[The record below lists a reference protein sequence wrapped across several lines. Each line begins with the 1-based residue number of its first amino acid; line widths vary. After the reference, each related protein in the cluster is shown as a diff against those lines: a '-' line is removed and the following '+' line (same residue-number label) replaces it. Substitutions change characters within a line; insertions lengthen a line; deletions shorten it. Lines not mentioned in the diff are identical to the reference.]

1 MERRNKLT
9 RSPSM
14 KRRSKPTPLSDRVTL
29 ERVLGLTLT
38 NNCGLASSPVTG
50 VIAYPAGCVVVL
62 FNTKKNK
69 QSHIFNTSRKTIS
82 ALAFSKDGKYVVTGE
97 SGHQPGVRVWDVEE
111 KTQVAEFQ
119 GHKFGVSCVA
129 FSSNMKYVVSV
140 GYQHDMLVNVWN
152 WRTSTL
158 VASNK
163 VSSKVKAMSFSED
176 SSYFVT
182 VGNRHVKF
190 WYLDESKASKNLGT
204 VPLLGRSGI
213 LGEQRNNFFCD
224 VACGRGMM
232 KESTYCI
239 TRSGLLCEFNE
250 RRLLDKW
257 VELRTTCANCIS
269 VSENHIACGCAD
281 GVVRL
286 FDPKTLHYICT
297 LPKPHYLGLDVAASI
312 DPSQFITKNDNAKY
326 PSTIAVKYD
335 EQNNKVT
342 CVYDDHSLYVWDVK
356 DEKKIGKAWSFLY
369 HSSCV
374 WGVETYPNVPEGF
387 KAALPAGSFITCGSD
402 DTIRI
407 WNLDSTLHTDTV
419 LKRNI
424 YSNELLKVIYTDES
438 YQNIRDVD
446 YNPAGS
452 NDKTDDSYGGKNGV
466 RCVKVS
472 PDGQHLA
479 SGDRCGN
486 IRVHELQFMDQLK
499 YLEAH
504 DGEVLCLEYANP
516 DQTGLNLL
524 ASSSRDRLIHIFQAD
539 RNYSLLQTL
548 DDHSAAITAVKF
560 TDHNG
565 QLQMLSCGADK
576 ALMFRS
582 LQQGPTNTNTDMQFI
597 RNHYILGKCTF
608 YDMDVDITKK
618 YVATACQD
626 RNVRIF
632 NTNSGKLK
640 KGYKGSLGD
649 DGTLIKVQL
658 DPSGMYAVTS
668 CSDKNLSIYDF
679 YSGECVATM
688 FGHSELVTGVKFT
701 PDLKRLISTSGD
713 GCIFVWKLSPVFTQ
727 TMKDRLAELGQQ
739 LPTDVP
745 KINIRRDTFA
755 VTDSPCRRET
765 YAVLPNNGPSSV
777 PTTANGHP
785 SPPDLDITAPLLQH
799 DLGLTESDFAPARP
813 SLFQKSP
820 EPHLKPEAANVGPE
834 FDYRFSVLPSWAK
847 KQGVEEEVSK
857 SASDTYS
864 SPSQPRG
871 RWAQRVDD
879 GGIRVKSQLDA
890 EASISLSLTDAL
902 ERRRLTVEPDSMRD
916 TLKGMA
922 AERGTTGDLLESV
935 QEGLS
940 FSLGMSLDQFEKE
953 LQSKTPAKQLLS
965 QVGANRNS
973 EPFERPTRLTLNFD
987 RQTSTEVGLHI
998 EDIEGDAEAG
1008 DDTGNIIYPAPS
1020 QDLIITPD
1028 SPFLVKEYFPMG
1040 MKKKKLGAETPRK
1053 EPEDT
1058 GADTGESQEEGDGT
1072 KPLSKN
1078 KLARHSGSNDPD
1090 SLEED
1095 GEGDD
1100 EEEEEE
1106 EDGGGDS
1113 LENSEAEE
1121 DRISR
1126 SLTPSSSSEKPD
1138 SETSPQTPEKER
1150 FLKHNYENL
1159 EVSAALGNE
1168 TFGRSLDELKP
1179 AAEADHFLNPRLS
1192 ISARF
1197 LSRSQQGVSLKRFLP
1212 MASVTESG
1220 KEIHPV
1226 VKTTTANDENLQKKK
1241 EEMAMAVDQTRKR
1254 LEAMGYKL
1262 ERASSTES
1270 INSEPTRDLTIPVK
1284 DSQPKPVTLES
1295 HSYSESSGSVS
1306 TSRSTT
1312 PSSTASGAG
1321 TVFAFTASKASSGV
1335 DVPLDIPEKLPSS
1348 PSSPPTPSADKENQ
1362 VFPDTKGGAKSVAK
1376 ATKQKPVTKSMS
1388 MSDLA
1393 QKSKSDTKV
1402 EACNSPGTHS
1412 MTLRARVSQSQP
1424 GSPSK
1429 PRTLPL
1435 PPAKSEPNLADAK
1448 DIKKSTKE
1456 RRRSSLTKDKV
1467 SRRSSGSAVAAKARG
1482 RSRRSEP
1489 LSSAI
1494 SNPNLATEQ
1503 GTDKVVKPV
1512 RGSVVRRNSVG
1523 SCVSRKTSD
1532 KSESTK
1538 TPSVNVVPPS
1548 PTRKSDLSL
1557 EADSSDNAE
1566 ADRRAM
1572 PPPPAGFVSVSKA
1585 KSEVKKPQ
1593 HAEPKIKSKSDPRQK
1608 SSLKE
1613 KAAKRKVMSGAV
1625 SPPVNKM
1632 AAQPPKTKQSELVA
1646 GTTPGPSQRPPIETL
1661 QPVSCDQGPTL
1672 AVSSDIDEIPERD
1685 TSHPRTSHSDSEV
1698 LETYDVHA
1706 SEGPEW
1712 LEAWKKC
1719 KKADTPTQPLALDT
1733 QPPVVASC
1741 ITLTSPS
1748 RTSKPSPPMPLDI
1761 TDIIQINLPPAAREK
1776 DGPVALQGIGPAV
1789 KKDEGQGDGND
1800 VHVQELPARQQ
1811 EPTVTLSKA
1820 APQTKVQGHAFL
1832 PVKHS
1837 ANAATEVPQQ
1847 GVMEQTEQPEK
1858 DSPVSVEMCSQVVE
1872 DLRRTFQKAAS
1883 LHARALQSEV
1893 QHKDEVLSMLSAT
1906 FSSIQSQVTAMNKQS
1921 ASTSSRS
1928 FSPESVQSLSHSI
1941 ARTRHGSAPDLL
1953 EEDDTDTSC
1962 ALSLLERYS
1971 EMMVSMVQQK
1981 LTQNGAQL
1989 SQHTT
1994 KPSGT

>member
-1393 QKSKSDTKV
+1393 QK
-1402 EACNSPGTHS
+1402 N
-1412 MTLRARVSQSQP
+1412 
-1424 GSPSK
+1424 
-1429 PRTLPL
+1429 
-1435 PPAKSEPNLADAK
+1435 
-1448 DIKKSTKE
+1448 
-1456 RRRSSLTKDKV
+1456 
-1467 SRRSSGSAVAAKARG
+1467 
-1482 RSRRSEP
+1482 
-1489 LSSAI
+1489 
-1494 SNPNLATEQ
+1494 
-1503 GTDKVVKPV
+1503 
-1512 RGSVVRRNSVG
+1512 
-1523 SCVSRKTSD
+1523 
-1532 KSESTK
+1532 
-1538 TPSVNVVPPS
+1538 
-1548 PTRKSDLSL
+1548 
-1557 EADSSDNAE
+1557 
-1566 ADRRAM
+1566 
-1572 PPPPAGFVSVSKA
+1572 
-1585 KSEVKKPQ
+1585 
-1593 HAEPKIKSKSDPRQK
+1593 
-1608 SSLKE
+1608 
-1613 KAAKRKVMSGAV
+1613 
-1625 SPPVNKM
+1625 
-1632 AAQPPKTKQSELVA
+1632 
-1646 GTTPGPSQRPPIETL
+1646 
-1661 QPVSCDQGPTL
+1661 
-1672 AVSSDIDEIPERD
+1672 
-1685 TSHPRTSHSDSEV
+1685 
-1698 LETYDVHA
+1698 
-1706 SEGPEW
+1706 
-1712 LEAWKKC
+1712 
-1719 KKADTPTQPLALDT
+1719 
-1733 QPPVVASC
+1733 
-1741 ITLTSPS
+1741 
-1748 RTSKPSPPMPLDI
+1748 
-1761 TDIIQINLPPAAREK
+1761 
-1776 DGPVALQGIGPAV
+1776 
-1789 KKDEGQGDGND
+1789 
-1800 VHVQELPARQQ
+1800 
-1811 EPTVTLSKA
+1811 
-1820 APQTKVQGHAFL
+1820 
-1832 PVKHS
+1832 
-1837 ANAATEVPQQ
+1837 
-1847 GVMEQTEQPEK
+1847 
-1858 DSPVSVEMCSQVVE
+1858 SPVSVEMCSQVVE

>member
-232 KESTYCI
+232 KDSTYCI

-269 VSENHIACGCAD
+269 VSENHIVCGCAD

-335 EQNNKVT
+335 EPNNKVT

-407 WNLDSTLHTDTV
+407 WNLDSSLHTDTV

-438 YQNIRDVD
+438 YQYIRDVD

-632 NTNSGKLK
+632 NTNSGKQK
-640 KGYKGSLGD
+640 KGYKGSVGD

-739 LPTDVP
+739 LPTEVP
-745 KINIRRDTFA
+745 KIRLRRDTFA

-765 YAVLPNNGPSSV
+765 YAVLPTTGPPSV
-777 PTTANGHP
+777 PTANGHT
-785 SPPDLDITAPLLQH
+785 SPPDLNITAPLLQQ
-799 DLGLTESDFAPARP
+799 DLGLTESDFAPGRP

-857 SASDTYS
+857 NAPDTYS

-890 EASISLSLTDAL
+890 GTSISLSLSDAL

-916 TLKGMA
+916 TLQGLA

-935 QEGLS
+935 QEELS

-987 RQTSTEVGLHI
+987 RQTSTEVGIQI

-1008 DDTGNIIYPAPS
+1008 EETGNIIYPAPS
-1020 QDLIITPD
+1020 HDSIITPD

-1040 MKKKKLGAETPRK
+1040 MKKKKLGGETPRK
-1053 EPEDT
+1053 ELEDA
-1058 GADTGESQEEGDGT
+1058 GADTAESQEEGDGT
-1072 KPLSKN
+1072 KPLSKH

-1100 EEEEEE
+1100 EEEE

-1126 SLTPSSSSEKPD
+1126 SLTPSSSSERPD
-1138 SETSPQTPEKER
+1138 SEASPQTPEKER

-1159 EVSAALGNE
+1159 EVSAALRNE
-1168 TFGRSLDELKP
+1168 TFGRSLDELKQP
-1179 AAEADHFLNPRLS
+1179 AAAEADHFLNPRLS

-1197 LSRSQQGVSLKRFLP
+1197 LSRSQQGVGLKGFLP

-1220 KEIHPV
+1220 KGINPV
-1226 VKTTTANDENLQKKK
+1226 AMTTTMKDENLQRKK
-1241 EEMAMAVDQTRKR
+1241 EEMAIAVDQTRKR

-1262 ERASSTES
+1262 ERASSTDS
-1270 INSEPTRDLTIPVK
+1270 LNSEPTRDLTIPVK
-1284 DSQPKPVTLES
+1284 DSQPKPAAPES
-1295 HSYSESSGSVS
+1295 RSRSESSGSVS

-1321 TVFAFTASKASSGV
+1321 TVSKASSGV
-1335 DVPLDIPEKLPSS
+1335 DVPLDIPEKLT
-1348 PSSPPTPSADKENQ
+1348 SSPPTPSADKENQ
-1362 VFPDTKGGAKSVAK
+1362 AFPDTKGQGVKSVTK
-1376 ATKQKPVTKSMS
+1376 ATTQRPISKSMS

-1393 QKSKSDTKV
+1393 QKT
-1402 EACNSPGTHS
+1402 
-1412 MTLRARVSQSQP
+1412 
-1424 GSPSK
+1424 
-1429 PRTLPL
+1429 
-1435 PPAKSEPNLADAK
+1435 KSEPNLADAK
-1448 DIKKSTKE
+1448 DAKKSTKE
-1456 RRRSSLTKDKV
+1456 KRRSSLTKDKV
-1467 SRRSSGSAVAAKARG
+1467 SRRSSGSAIVSKARG

-1489 LSSAI
+1489 LSPAI
-1494 SNPNLATEQ
+1494 SHPNLAMEQ
-1503 GTDKVVKPV
+1503 GTDKVAKPV
-1512 RGSVVRRNSVG
+1512 R
-1523 SCVSRKTSD
+1523 
-1532 KSESTK
+1532 
-1538 TPSVNVVPPS
+1538 
-1548 PTRKSDLSL
+1548 
-1557 EADSSDNAE
+1557 ADSSNTAE

-1572 PPPPAGFVSVSKA
+1572 PPPPAGFVSVSRA

-1593 HAEPKIKSKSDPRQK
+1593 HTEPKIKSKSDPRQK
-1608 SSLKE
+1608 STLKE
-1613 KAAKRKVMSGAV
+1613 KAAKRKVVNGAV

-1632 AAQPPKTKQSELVA
+1632 AIQSKTKPSELAV
-1646 GTTPGPSQRPPIETL
+1646 TPTVLLQRTPTETL
-1661 QPVSCDQGPTL
+1661 QPVSSDQGPTL

-1685 TSHPRTSHSDSEV
+1685 TSQPITSHSDSEV
-1698 LETYDVHA
+1698 LESYDARA

-1712 LEAWKKC
+1712 LDAWKKC
-1719 KKADTPTQPLALDT
+1719 KKTETPTQPLALDT

-1748 RTSKPSPPMPLDI
+1748 RTVKPSPPMPLDI
-1761 TDIIQINLPPAAREK
+1761 TDIIQINLPPADMEQ
-1776 DGPVALQGIGPAV
+1776 DGPVVLHGVGTTLQEGQ
-1789 KKDEGQGDGND
+1789 GQGDGKD
-1800 VHVQELPARQQ
+1800 AHVQVAQELQARQKETIAGLS
-1811 EPTVTLSKA
+1811 EPTQ
-1820 APQTKVQGHAFL
+1820 PTKVQDLAFL
-1832 PVKHS
+1832 PVKQS
-1837 ANAATEVPQQ
+1837 AKASPDVPQQ
-1847 GVMEQTEQPEK
+1847 EVMKQTKQPEK
-1858 DSPVSVEMCSQVVE
+1858 DSPVSLEVCSQVVQ
-1872 DLRRTFQKAAS
+1872 DLRRTFQKAAG

-1893 QHKDEVLSMLSAT
+1893 QQKDEVLSMLSAT
-1906 FSSIQSQVTAMNKQS
+1906 FSSMQNQLTAINQQS
-1921 ASTSSRS
+1921 ASTGSHS
-1928 FSPESVQSLSHSI
+1928 FSPASVQSLSQSI
-1941 ARTRHGSAPDLL
+1941 ARTRQGSVSDVL

-1981 LTQNGAQL
+1981 LSHNGVQL
-1989 SQHTT
+1989 SQHTN

>member
-232 KESTYCI
+232 KDSTYCI

-257 VELRTTCANCIS
+257 VELRTCDSLSYGQDGKTVTTCANCIS

-335 EQNNKVT
+335 EPNNKVT

-407 WNLDSTLHTDTV
+407 WNLDSSLHTDTV

-438 YQNIRDVD
+438 YQYIRDVD

-632 NTNSGKLK
+632 NTNSGKQK
-640 KGYKGSLGD
+640 KGYKGSVGD

-739 LPTDVP
+739 LPTEVP
-745 KINIRRDTFA
+745 KIKLRRDTFA

-765 YAVLPNNGPSSV
+765 YAVLPTNGPPSV
-777 PTTANGHP
+777 PTANGHT
-785 SPPDLDITAPLLQH
+785 SPPDLNITAPLLQH
-799 DLGLTESDFAPARP
+799 DLGLTESDFAPGRP

-857 SASDTYS
+857 NAPDTYS

-890 EASISLSLTDAL
+890 GTSISLSLSDAL

-916 TLKGMA
+916 TLQGLA

-935 QEGLS
+935 QEELS

-987 RQTSTEVGLHI
+987 RQTSTEVGIQI

-1008 DDTGNIIYPAPS
+1008 EDTGNIIYPAPS
-1020 QDLIITPD
+1020 HDSIITPD

-1040 MKKKKLGAETPRK
+1040 MKKKKLGGETPRK
-1053 EPEDT
+1053 ELEDA
-1058 GADTGESQEEGDGT
+1058 GADTAESQEED
-1072 KPLSKN
+1072 
-1078 KLARHSGSNDPD
+1078 SGSNDPD

-1126 SLTPSSSSEKPD
+1126 SLTPSSSSERPD
-1138 SETSPQTPEKER
+1138 SEASPQTPEKER

-1159 EVSAALGNE
+1159 EVSAALRNE
-1168 TFGRSLDELKP
+1168 TFGRSLDELKQP
-1179 AAEADHFLNPRLS
+1179 AAAEADHFLNPRLS

-1197 LSRSQQGVSLKRFLP
+1197 LSRSQQGVGLKGFLP

-1220 KEIHPV
+1220 KDINPV
-1226 VKTTTANDENLQKKK
+1226 AMTTTMKDENLQRKK
-1241 EEMAMAVDQTRKR
+1241 EEMAIAVDQTRKR

-1262 ERASSTES
+1262 ERASSTDS
-1270 INSEPTRDLTIPVK
+1270 LNSEPTRDLTIPVK
-1284 DSQPKPVTLES
+1284 DSQPKPAAPES
-1295 HSYSESSGSVS
+1295 RSRSESSGSVS

-1321 TVFAFTASKASSGV
+1321 TVSKASSGV
-1335 DVPLDIPEKLPSS
+1335 DVPLDIPEKLT
-1348 PSSPPTPSADKENQ
+1348 SSPPTPSADKENQ
-1362 VFPDTKGGAKSVAK
+1362 AFPDTKGQGVKSVTK
-1376 ATKQKPVTKSMS
+1376 ATTQRPISKSMS

-1402 EACNSPGTHS
+1402 EACNSTGTHG
-1412 MTLRARVSQSQP
+1412 MTLRTRVSQSQP

-1448 DIKKSTKE
+1448 DAKKSTKE
-1456 RRRSSLTKDKV
+1456 KRRSSLTKDKV
-1467 SRRSSGSAVAAKARG
+1467 SRRSSGSAIVSKARG

-1489 LSSAI
+1489 LSPAI
-1494 SNPNLATEQ
+1494 SHPNLAMEQ
-1503 GTDKVVKPV
+1503 GTDKVAKPV

-1523 SCVSRKTSD
+1523 SCVSRKASD
-1532 KSESTK
+1532 KAESAK
-1538 TPSVNVVPPS
+1538 APSVNVVPPT
-1548 PTRKSDLSL
+1548 PTTKSSDVSL
-1557 EADSSDNAE
+1557 EADSSNTAE

-1572 PPPPAGFVSVSKA
+1572 PPPPAGFVSVSRA

-1593 HAEPKIKSKSDPRQK
+1593 HTEPKIKSKSDPRQK
-1608 SSLKE
+1608 STLKE
-1613 KAAKRKVMSGAV
+1613 KAAKRKVVNGAV

-1632 AAQPPKTKQSELVA
+1632 ATQSKTKPSELAV
-1646 GTTPGPSQRPPIETL
+1646 TPTVLLQRTPTETL
-1661 QPVSCDQGPTL
+1661 QPVSSDQGPTL

-1685 TSHPRTSHSDSEV
+1685 TSQPITSHSDSEV
-1698 LETYDVHA
+1698 LESYDARA

-1712 LEAWKKC
+1712 LDAWKKC
-1719 KKADTPTQPLALDT
+1719 KKTETPTQPLALDT

-1748 RTSKPSPPMPLDI
+1748 RTVKPSPPMPLDI
-1761 TDIIQINLPPAAREK
+1761 TDIIQINLPPADMEQ
-1776 DGPVALQGIGPAV
+1776 DGPVVLHGVGTTLQEGQ
-1789 KKDEGQGDGND
+1789 GQGDGKD
-1800 VHVQELPARQQ
+1800 AHVQVAQELQARQKEPIAGLS
-1811 EPTVTLSKA
+1811 EPTQ
-1820 APQTKVQGHAFL
+1820 PTKVQDLAFL
-1832 PVKHS
+1832 PVKQS
-1837 ANAATEVPQQ
+1837 AKASPDVPQQ
-1847 GVMEQTEQPEK
+1847 EVMKQTKQPEK
-1858 DSPVSVEMCSQVVE
+1858 DSPVSLEVCSQVVQ
-1872 DLRRTFQKAAS
+1872 DLRRTFQKAAG

-1893 QHKDEVLSMLSAT
+1893 QQKDEVLSMLSAT
-1906 FSSIQSQVTAMNKQS
+1906 FSSMQNQLTAINQQS
-1921 ASTSSRS
+1921 ASTGSHS
-1928 FSPESVQSLSHSI
+1928 FSPASVQSLSQSI
-1941 ARTRHGSAPDLL
+1941 ARTRQGSVSDVL

-1981 LTQNGAQL
+1981 LSHNGVQL
-1989 SQHTT
+1989 SQHTN

>member
-38 NNCGLASSPVTG
+38 SNCGLASSPVTG

-82 ALAFSKDGKYVVTGE
+82 ALAFSKDGKYVITGE

-163 VSSKVKAMSFSED
+163 VSSKVKSMSFSED

-232 KESTYCI
+232 KASTYCI

-297 LPKPHYLGLDVAASI
+297 LPKPHYLGLDVAASV

-342 CVYDDHSLYVWDVK
+342 CIYDDHSLYVWDVK

-424 YSNELLKVIYTDES
+424 YSNELLKVIYIDES

-739 LPTDVP
+739 LPTEVP
-745 KINIRRDTFA
+745 KIKIRRDTFA

-765 YAVLPNNGPSSV
+765 YAVLPTHGPPLV
-777 PTTANGHP
+777 PSANGHS
-785 SPPDLDITAPLLQH
+785 SPPDLNITAPLLQH

-820 EPHLKPEAANVGPE
+820 EPQLKAEAANVGPE

-857 SASDTYS
+857 SAPDTYS

-890 EASISLSLTDAL
+890 ETTISLSLSDAL
-902 ERRRLTVEPDSMRD
+902 ERRRLTVEPDAMRD
-916 TLKGMA
+916 TLLGIA

-935 QEGLS
+935 QEELS

-1008 DDTGNIIYPAPS
+1008 EDTGNIIYPAPS

-1028 SPFLVKEYFPMG
+1028 SPFLVKEYFPMS
-1040 MKKKKLGAETPRK
+1040 MKKKRLGGETPRK

-1072 KPLSKN
+1072 KPLSKH

-1150 FLKHNYENL
+1150 FLKHNYENMD
-1159 EVSAALGNE
+1159 VSAALGSE
-1168 TFGRSLDELKP
+1168 IFGRSLDELKP
-1179 AAEADHFLNPRLS
+1179 PAVAEADHFLNPRLS

-1197 LSRSQQGVSLKRFLP
+1197 LSRSQQGTSLKRFLP

-1220 KEIHPV
+1220 KDLNPV
-1226 VKTTTANDENLQKKK
+1226 AMTSTANDENLQKKK

-1262 ERASSTES
+1262 ERASSTDS
-1270 INSEPTRDLTIPVK
+1270 INSEPTRDLAFPVK
-1284 DSQPKPVTLES
+1284 DSQSKPVALES
-1295 HSYSESSGSVS
+1295 RSHSESSGSVS

-1321 TVFAFTASKASSGV
+1321 TASKASSGV

-1348 PSSPPTPSADKENQ
+1348 PPSPPTPSADKENQ
-1362 VFPDTKGGAKSVAK
+1362 AFPDTKGGAKSVAK
-1376 ATKQKPVTKSMS
+1376 ATAQKPVTKSMS
-1388 MSDLA
+1388 MSDLS
-1393 QKSKSDTKV
+1393 QKSKSDNKV
-1402 EACNSPGTHS
+1402 EACNSPGPHS

-1435 PPAKSEPNLADAK
+1435 PPAKSEPNLADPK
-1448 DIKKSTKE
+1448 DTKKPTKE
-1456 RRRSSLTKDKV
+1456 RQRSSLTKDKA
-1467 SRRSSGSAVAAKARG
+1467 SRRSSGSAIAAKARG
-1482 RSRRSEP
+1482 RSRKSEP
-1489 LSSAI
+1489 LSPAVSH
-1494 SNPNLATEQ
+1494 PNLATEQ
-1503 GTDKVVKPV
+1503 GTDKVTKPV
-1512 RGSVVRRNSVG
+1512 RGSAVRRNSVG
-1523 SCVSRKTSD
+1523 SCVSRKTSE
-1532 KSESTK
+1532 KAESAK
-1538 TPSVNVVPPS
+1538 APSVNVFPPS
-1548 PTRKSDLSL
+1548 PTRKSSDV
-1557 EADSSDNAE
+1557 EAVSSDPAE

-1572 PPPPAGFVSVSKA
+1572 PPPPAGFVSASRA
-1585 KSEVKKPQ
+1585 KTEVKKPQ

-1613 KAAKRKVMSGAV
+1613 KAAKRKVVNGAV

-1632 AAQPPKTKQSELVA
+1632 ATQPKPKQSELVA
-1646 GTTPGPSQRPPIETL
+1646 VTPPGSLQRTPVETL
-1661 QPVSCDQGPTL
+1661 QPVSSDQGPTL

-1685 TSHPRTSHSDSEV
+1685 TSQPHTSHSDSEI
-1698 LETYDVHA
+1698 LEAYDVCA

-1712 LEAWKKC
+1712 LDAWKKC
-1719 KKADTPTQPLALDT
+1719 KKTDTPTQSLALDT

-1748 RTSKPSPPMPLDI
+1748 RTVKPSPPMPLDI
-1761 TDIIQINLPPAAREK
+1761 TDIIQINLPPAGREQ
-1776 DGPVALQGIGPAV
+1776 DGPAAV
-1789 KKDEGQGDGND
+1789 QGDGTTEQGDEGHGDGKD
-1800 VHVQELPARQQ
+1800 VRVQVTQELQARQK
-1811 EPTVTLSKA
+1811 EPIVGLTNTA
-1820 APQTKVQGHAFL
+1820 QQTKVQEHAFL
-1832 PVKHS
+1832 PVKQS
-1837 ANAATEVPQQ
+1837 AKASAEVPQH

-1858 DSPVSVEMCSQVVE
+1858 DSPVSLEVCSQVVE

-1883 LHARALQSEV
+1883 LHARALHSEV

-1906 FSSIQSQVTAMNKQS
+1906 FSSIQNQVTAMNKQS
-1921 ASTSSRS
+1921 ASTSSHS
-1928 FSPESVQSLSHSI
+1928 FSPASVQSLSQSI
-1941 ARTRHGSAPDLL
+1941 SRTRQGSASNVL

-1981 LTQNGAQL
+1981 LTHNGVQL
-1989 SQHTT
+1989 SQHTN

>member
-232 KESTYCI
+232 KDSTYCI

-335 EQNNKVT
+335 EPNNKVT

-407 WNLDSTLHTDTV
+407 WNLDSSLHTDTV

-438 YQNIRDVD
+438 YQYIRDVD

-632 NTNSGKLK
+632 NTNSGKQK
-640 KGYKGSLGD
+640 KGYKGSVGD

-739 LPTDVP
+739 LPTEVP
-745 KINIRRDTFA
+745 KIKLRRDTFA

-765 YAVLPNNGPSSV
+765 YAVLPTNGPPSV
-777 PTTANGHP
+777 PTANGHT
-785 SPPDLDITAPLLQH
+785 SPPDLNITAPLLQH
-799 DLGLTESDFAPARP
+799 DLGLTESDFAPGRP

-857 SASDTYS
+857 NAPDTYS

-890 EASISLSLTDAL
+890 GTSISLSLSDAL

-916 TLKGMA
+916 TLQGLA

-935 QEGLS
+935 QEELS

-987 RQTSTEVGLHI
+987 RQTSTEVGIQI

-1008 DDTGNIIYPAPS
+1008 EDTGNIIYPAPS
-1020 QDLIITPD
+1020 HDSIITPD

-1040 MKKKKLGAETPRK
+1040 MKKKKLGGETPRK
-1053 EPEDT
+1053 ELEDA
-1058 GADTGESQEEGDGT
+1058 GADTAESQEED
-1072 KPLSKN
+1072 
-1078 KLARHSGSNDPD
+1078 SGSNDPD

-1126 SLTPSSSSEKPD
+1126 SLTPSSSSERPD
-1138 SETSPQTPEKER
+1138 SEASPQTPEKER

-1159 EVSAALGNE
+1159 EVSAALRNE
-1168 TFGRSLDELKP
+1168 TFGRSLDELKQP
-1179 AAEADHFLNPRLS
+1179 AAAEADHFLNPRLS

-1197 LSRSQQGVSLKRFLP
+1197 LSRSQQGVGLKGFLP

-1220 KEIHPV
+1220 KDINPV
-1226 VKTTTANDENLQKKK
+1226 AMTTTMKDENLQRKK
-1241 EEMAMAVDQTRKR
+1241 EEMAIAVDQTRKR

-1262 ERASSTES
+1262 ERASSTDS
-1270 INSEPTRDLTIPVK
+1270 LNSEPTRDLTIPVK
-1284 DSQPKPVTLES
+1284 DSQPKPAAPES
-1295 HSYSESSGSVS
+1295 RSRSESSGSVS

-1321 TVFAFTASKASSGV
+1321 TVSKASSGV
-1335 DVPLDIPEKLPSS
+1335 DVPLDIPEKLT
-1348 PSSPPTPSADKENQ
+1348 SSPPTPSADKENQ
-1362 VFPDTKGGAKSVAK
+1362 AFPDTKGQGVKSVTK
-1376 ATKQKPVTKSMS
+1376 ATTQRPISKSMS

-1402 EACNSPGTHS
+1402 EACNSTGTHG
-1412 MTLRARVSQSQP
+1412 MTLRTRVSQSQP

-1448 DIKKSTKE
+1448 DAKKSTKE
-1456 RRRSSLTKDKV
+1456 KRRSSLTKDKV
-1467 SRRSSGSAVAAKARG
+1467 SRRSSGSAIVSKARG

-1489 LSSAI
+1489 LSPAI
-1494 SNPNLATEQ
+1494 SHPNLAMEQ
-1503 GTDKVVKPV
+1503 GTDKVAKPV

-1523 SCVSRKTSD
+1523 SCVSRKASD
-1532 KSESTK
+1532 KAESAK
-1538 TPSVNVVPPS
+1538 APSVNVVPPT
-1548 PTRKSDLSL
+1548 PTTKSSDVSL
-1557 EADSSDNAE
+1557 EADSSNTAE

-1572 PPPPAGFVSVSKA
+1572 PPPPAGFVSVSRA

-1593 HAEPKIKSKSDPRQK
+1593 HTEPKIKSKSDPRQK
-1608 SSLKE
+1608 STLKE
-1613 KAAKRKVMSGAV
+1613 KAAKRKVVNGAV

-1632 AAQPPKTKQSELVA
+1632 ATQSKTKPSELAV
-1646 GTTPGPSQRPPIETL
+1646 TPTVLLQRTPTETL
-1661 QPVSCDQGPTL
+1661 QPVSSDQGPTL

-1685 TSHPRTSHSDSEV
+1685 TSQPITSHSDSEV
-1698 LETYDVHA
+1698 LESYDARA

-1712 LEAWKKC
+1712 LDAWKKC
-1719 KKADTPTQPLALDT
+1719 KKTETPTQPLALDT

-1748 RTSKPSPPMPLDI
+1748 RTVKPSPPMPLDI
-1761 TDIIQINLPPAAREK
+1761 TDIIQINLPPADMEQ
-1776 DGPVALQGIGPAV
+1776 DGPVVLHGVGTTLQEGQ
-1789 KKDEGQGDGND
+1789 GQGDGKD
-1800 VHVQELPARQQ
+1800 AHVQVAQELQARQKEPIAGLS
-1811 EPTVTLSKA
+1811 EPTQ
-1820 APQTKVQGHAFL
+1820 PTKVQDLAFL
-1832 PVKHS
+1832 PVKQS
-1837 ANAATEVPQQ
+1837 AKASPDVPQQ
-1847 GVMEQTEQPEK
+1847 EVMKQTKQPEK
-1858 DSPVSVEMCSQVVE
+1858 DSPVSLEVCSQVVQ
-1872 DLRRTFQKAAS
+1872 DLRRTFQKAAG

-1893 QHKDEVLSMLSAT
+1893 QQKDEVLSMLSAT
-1906 FSSIQSQVTAMNKQS
+1906 FSSMQNQLTAINQQS
-1921 ASTSSRS
+1921 ASTGSHS
-1928 FSPESVQSLSHSI
+1928 FSPASVQSLSQSI
-1941 ARTRHGSAPDLL
+1941 ARTRQGSVSDVL

-1981 LTQNGAQL
+1981 LSHNGVQL
-1989 SQHTT
+1989 SQHTN

>member
-232 KESTYCI
+232 KDSTYCI

-335 EQNNKVT
+335 EPNNKVT

-407 WNLDSTLHTDTV
+407 WNLDSSLHTDTV

-438 YQNIRDVD
+438 YQYIRDVD

-632 NTNSGKLK
+632 NTNSGKQK
-640 KGYKGSLGD
+640 KGYKGSVGD

-739 LPTDVP
+739 LPTEVP
-745 KINIRRDTFA
+745 KIKLRRDTFA

-765 YAVLPNNGPSSV
+765 YAVLPTNGPPSV
-777 PTTANGHP
+777 PTANGHT
-785 SPPDLDITAPLLQH
+785 SPPDLNITAPLLQH
-799 DLGLTESDFAPARP
+799 DLGLTESDFAPGRP

-857 SASDTYS
+857 NAPDTYS

-890 EASISLSLTDAL
+890 GTSISLSLSDAL

-916 TLKGMA
+916 TLQGLA

-935 QEGLS
+935 QEELS

-987 RQTSTEVGLHI
+987 RQTSTEVGIQI

-1008 DDTGNIIYPAPS
+1008 EDTGNIIYPAPS
-1020 QDLIITPD
+1020 HDSIITPD

-1040 MKKKKLGAETPRK
+1040 MKKKKLGGETPRK
-1053 EPEDT
+1053 ELEDA
-1058 GADTGESQEEGDGT
+1058 GADTAESQEEGDST
-1072 KPLSKN
+1072 KPLSKH

-1126 SLTPSSSSEKPD
+1126 SLTPSSSSERPD
-1138 SETSPQTPEKER
+1138 SEASPQTPEKER

-1159 EVSAALGNE
+1159 EVSAALRNE
-1168 TFGRSLDELKP
+1168 TFGRSLDELKQP
-1179 AAEADHFLNPRLS
+1179 AAAEADHFLNPRLS

-1197 LSRSQQGVSLKRFLP
+1197 LSRSQQGVGLKGFLP

-1220 KEIHPV
+1220 KDINPV
-1226 VKTTTANDENLQKKK
+1226 AMTTTMKDENLQRKK
-1241 EEMAMAVDQTRKR
+1241 EEMAIAVDQTRKR

-1262 ERASSTES
+1262 ERASSTDS
-1270 INSEPTRDLTIPVK
+1270 LNSEPTRDLTIPVK
-1284 DSQPKPVTLES
+1284 DSQPKPAAPES
-1295 HSYSESSGSVS
+1295 RSRSESSGSVS

-1321 TVFAFTASKASSGV
+1321 TVSKASSGV
-1335 DVPLDIPEKLPSS
+1335 DVPLDIPEKLT
-1348 PSSPPTPSADKENQ
+1348 SSPPTPSADKENQ
-1362 VFPDTKGGAKSVAK
+1362 AFPDTKGQGVKSVTK
-1376 ATKQKPVTKSMS
+1376 ATTQRPISKSMS

-1402 EACNSPGTHS
+1402 EACNSTGTHG
-1412 MTLRARVSQSQP
+1412 MTLRTRVSQSQP

-1448 DIKKSTKE
+1448 DAKKSTKE
-1456 RRRSSLTKDKV
+1456 KRRSSLTKDKV
-1467 SRRSSGSAVAAKARG
+1467 SRRSSGSAIVSKARG

-1489 LSSAI
+1489 LSPAI
-1494 SNPNLATEQ
+1494 SHPNLAMEQ
-1503 GTDKVVKPV
+1503 GTDKVAKPV

-1523 SCVSRKTSD
+1523 SCVSRKASD
-1532 KSESTK
+1532 KAESAK
-1538 TPSVNVVPPS
+1538 APSVNVVPPT
-1548 PTRKSDLSL
+1548 PTTKSSDVSL
-1557 EADSSDNAE
+1557 EADSSNTAE

-1572 PPPPAGFVSVSKA
+1572 PPPPAGFVSVSRA

-1593 HAEPKIKSKSDPRQK
+1593 HTEPKIKSKSDPRQK
-1608 SSLKE
+1608 STLKE
-1613 KAAKRKVMSGAV
+1613 KAAKRKVVNGAV

-1632 AAQPPKTKQSELVA
+1632 ATQSKTKPSELAV
-1646 GTTPGPSQRPPIETL
+1646 TPTVLLQRTPTETL
-1661 QPVSCDQGPTL
+1661 QPVSSDQGPTL

-1685 TSHPRTSHSDSEV
+1685 TSQPITSHSDSEV
-1698 LETYDVHA
+1698 LESYDARA

-1712 LEAWKKC
+1712 LDAWKKC
-1719 KKADTPTQPLALDT
+1719 KKTETPTQPLALDT

-1748 RTSKPSPPMPLDI
+1748 RTVKPSPPMPLDI
-1761 TDIIQINLPPAAREK
+1761 TDIIQINLPPADMEQ
-1776 DGPVALQGIGPAV
+1776 DGPVVLHGVGTTLQEGQ
-1789 KKDEGQGDGND
+1789 GQGDGKD
-1800 VHVQELPARQQ
+1800 AHVQVAQELQARQKEPIAGLS
-1811 EPTVTLSKA
+1811 EPTQ
-1820 APQTKVQGHAFL
+1820 PTKVQDLAFL
-1832 PVKHS
+1832 PVKQS
-1837 ANAATEVPQQ
+1837 AKASPDVPQQ
-1847 GVMEQTEQPEK
+1847 EVMKQTKQPEK
-1858 DSPVSVEMCSQVVE
+1858 DSPVSLEVCSQVVQ
-1872 DLRRTFQKAAS
+1872 DLRRTFQKAAG

-1893 QHKDEVLSMLSAT
+1893 QQKDEVLSMLSAT
-1906 FSSIQSQVTAMNKQS
+1906 FSSMQNQLTAINQQS
-1921 ASTSSRS
+1921 ASTGSHS
-1928 FSPESVQSLSHSI
+1928 FSPASVQSLSQSI
-1941 ARTRHGSAPDLL
+1941 ARTRQGSVSDVL

-1981 LTQNGAQL
+1981 LSHNGVQL
-1989 SQHTT
+1989 SQHTN